1 MNKKILTKL
10 IGIIII
16 LIAALTF
23 LLYYVGKYNFYLD
36 FGITLILLYYGI
48 DNLLYLKHTKK
59 YKTPYLINGLF
70 CVVLAIVHISR
81 LIFGP
86 LQCKFL
92 PVIVSLFTYDVAAL
106 LMGASLIYF
115 SSYSLKHRSG
125 QKYLHIFGII
135 IGAVIVIDHVIR
147 IAVGKCV

>member
-1 MNKKILTKL
+1 MNKKILTD
-10 IGIIII
+10 IVGAAIVV
-16 LIAALTF
+16 IAVLTL
-23 LLYYVGKYNFYLD
+23 LLYYVGEYNFYLD
-36 FGITLILLYYGI
+36 LGITVILLYYGI

-70 CVVLAIVHISR
+70 CVTLALVHISR

-92 PVIVSLFTYDVAAL
+92 PAIVSLFTYDVIAI
-106 LMGASLIYF
+106 LMGASLVYF
-115 SSYSLKHRSG
+115 SSYSLRHRTG
-125 QKYLHIFGII
+125 PKYLHIFGII
-135 IGAVIVIDHVIR
+135 IGTVIVIDHVIR